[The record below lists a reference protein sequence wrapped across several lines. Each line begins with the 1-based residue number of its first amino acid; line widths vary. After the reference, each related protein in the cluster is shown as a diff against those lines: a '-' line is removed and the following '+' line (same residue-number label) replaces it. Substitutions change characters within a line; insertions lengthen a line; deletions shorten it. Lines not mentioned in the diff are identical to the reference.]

1 MSYEKQTWED
11 GQIITA
17 DKLNHMEDGIAD
29 SGSADFIITFSGNSY
44 DGDGA
49 ADKTWAEIV
58 EAYTSGERIR
68 CQYSA
73 SNGDITELATLLK
86 FSGGELN
93 DIQATL
99 TVATYSSNSLTIIS
113 MMCESRSTSVEVSI
127 TMSSV
132 AATPIS

>member
-1 MSYEKQTWED
+1 MSYIKNVWED

-29 SGSADFIITFSGNSY
+29 SGSADFIITFSGTSY
-44 DGDGA
+44 DGDAA
-49 ADKTWAEIV
+49 ADKTWAEIT
-58 EAYTSGERIR
+58 EAYNSGKRIR

-86 FSGGELN
+86 FSGDELN
-93 DIQATL
+93 YVQAAL
-99 TVATYSSNSLTIIS
+99 TATTYSSNSLTVIS
-113 MMCESRSTSVEVSI
+113 MMCESRPASVEVSI

>member
-11 GQIITA
+11 GQVITA
-17 DKLNHMEDGIAD
+17 DKLNHMEDGIAN
-29 SGSADFIITFSGNSY
+29 SESSDFVITFSGTSSDANA
-44 DGDGA
+44 A
-49 ADKTWAEIV
+49 ADKTWSETA
-58 EAYTSGERIR
+58 EAYNLGKRIR

-93 DIQATL
+93 FVQAAITA
-99 TVATYSSNSLTIIS
+99 TTYSSNSLTVIS
-113 MMCESRSTSVEVSI
+113 MLCEYRSTSVEVII